1 MRYGPKI
8 DASDICDLE
17 ADRLAEN
24 DLAIEEHKEMI
35 AECLVSDFQEFSN
48 VIEYVLDDPD
58 LENALFEI
66 GRKTQLKPTRNEQDF
81 QKIGKAVCSLM
92 DDIVT
97 GMVEEKYDTLKK
109 VYNYD
114 DEI

>member
-1 MRYGPKI
+1 MRYGPRI
-8 DASDICDLE
+8 DAGDICDLE
-17 ADRLAEN
+17 ADRLADK
-24 DLAIEEHKEMI
+24 DLEIEQHKEMI

-66 GRKTQLKPTRNEQDF
+66 GRKTQLKPVRNEEDF
-81 QKIGKAVCSLM
+81 QKIGKAICSLM
-92 DDIVT
+92 DDIVNN
-97 GMVEEKYDTLKK
+97 MVEEQYDKLKK